1 MTILGSREHTC
12 IEPTVSK
19 MRNKNEGCKE
29 LNEEQFGCSFKSK
42 VKDKLGDHHLLN
54 QYRGKTDAWEIED
67 MVKVGK
73 KIRACPFYALREL
86 KLKSKVI
93 VA

>member
-54 QYRGKTDAWEIED
+54 QYYLGLKTISRKKSYFV
-67 MVKVGK
+67 VK
-73 KIRACPFYALREL
+73 
-86 KLKSKVI
+86 
-93 VA
+93 